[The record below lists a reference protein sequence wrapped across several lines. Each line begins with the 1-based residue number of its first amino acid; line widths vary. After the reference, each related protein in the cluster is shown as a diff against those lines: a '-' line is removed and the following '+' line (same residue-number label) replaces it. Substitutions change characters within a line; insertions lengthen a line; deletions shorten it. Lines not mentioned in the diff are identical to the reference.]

1 MNFDFGKNLKRICK
15 QRGTSPTKV
24 VTGLGFT
31 NSKVNMWNNG
41 SLPKAEMLVLL
52 AQALNCSVMDFFK
65 TEEEWE
71 NEERKEPELN
81 EDEKDLLRIYQSLSR
96 RASNTFLTHP
106 KVSSS
111 NRSWRATLNTTPK
124 ISPSIL
130 NEG

>member
-52 AQALNCSVMDFFK
+52 AQPYGANPNHLFFFVK
-65 TEEEWE
+65 HTFGFV
-71 NEERKEPELN
+71 KEIE
-81 EDEKDLLRIYQSLSR
+81 
-96 RASNTFLTHP
+96 
-106 KVSSS
+106 
-111 NRSWRATLNTTPK
+111 ATV
-124 ISPSIL
+124 
-130 NEG
+130 

>member
-81 EDEKDLLRIYQSLSR
+81 EDEKDLLRIYQSLPN
-96 RASNTFLTHP
+96 RANPNHLFFFVKHTFGFVKEIEVT
-106 KVSSS
+106 
-111 NRSWRATLNTTPK
+111 A
-124 ISPSIL
+124 
-130 NEG
+130 

>member
-96 RASNTFLTHP
+96 RARHEFMSIAYEFEKREELTGDNANDQ
-106 KVSSS
+106 SSV
-111 NRSWRATLNTTPK
+111 
-124 ISPSIL
+124 I
-130 NEG
+130 

>member
-81 EDEKDLLRIYQSLSR
+81 EDEKDLLRIYQSLPNR
-96 RASNTFLTHP
+96 EIRTTC
-106 KVSSS
+106 SSS
-111 NRSWRATLNTTPK
+111 
-124 ISPSIL
+124 
-130 NEG
+130 